1 MNRVTACISLLF
13 LLALGLS
20 LPGWLN
26 KEEVTPISQTEEAW
40 IPNYQ
45 AKKMRS
51 TLHDSTGKVNH
62 QVYAEQMENYDLL
75 GFTLF
80 KQPEYLLFAQ
90 SSHPWKVNAIEGTL
104 YEDQRLQFETDVEI
118 TSLNTQ
124 GYVQTIRT
132 SFVEVDL
139 LNKTM
144 SSDQAV
150 EIIGPNYV
158 ISSNG
163 FTVSLETQRYELL
176 DHVKTVYHPATQ
188 N

>member
-1 MNRVTACISLLF
+1 MNRLTVCIAFLF

-26 KEEVTPISQTEEAW
+26 NDEVKNDTQTEEAW
-40 IPNYQ
+40 VPNYQ

-51 TLHDSTGKVNH
+51 TLYDKSGKINH
-62 QVYAEQMENYDLL
+62 QVFAEQMENYELL

-80 KQPEYLLFAQ
+80 KKPEYLLFAQ
-90 SSHPWKVNAIEGTL
+90 THNPWKVDAREGTL

-118 TSLNTQ
+118 TSLNED

-132 SFVEVDL
+132 SFVEVNL
-139 LNKTM
+139 LDKTM
-144 SSDQAV
+144 FSDQAV
-150 EIIGPNYV
+150 EIVGPNYV
-158 ISSNG
+158 INSNG

-176 DHVKTVYHPATQ
+176 DHVKTVYHPISQ